1 MDPTL
6 KLSELRPR
14 TIQYKTYEV
23 REEMKHKN
31 NDTIYVRSFQR

>member
-6 KLSELRPR
+6 KLSELRPC

-23 REEMKHKN
+23 SEEMKHKN